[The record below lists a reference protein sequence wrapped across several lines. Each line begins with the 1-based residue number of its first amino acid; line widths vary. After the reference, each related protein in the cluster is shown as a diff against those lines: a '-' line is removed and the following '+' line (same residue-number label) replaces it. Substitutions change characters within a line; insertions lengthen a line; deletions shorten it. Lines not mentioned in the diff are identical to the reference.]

1 MGYTSSQC
9 LILPLVEPTPYV
21 RNYREICLLC
31 SAHDPCYV
39 HPKDIYL
46 KTREHLEL
54 NLNENVHVTLINS
67 DRPIFDPTAGVARI
81 RFCSEHLF

>member
-1 MGYTSSQC
+1 MLYTHTAQTTC
-9 LILPLVEPTPYV
+9 HPFILV
-21 RNYREICLLC
+21 RGKKKARGIKH
-31 SAHDPCYV
+31 A
-39 HPKDIYL
+39 YL

>member
-1 MGYTSSQC
+1 MSWPLLPAGAWLASSFCRAMERTISFPTSPEHC
-9 LILPLVEPTPYV
+9 K
-21 RNYREICLLC
+21 LLL
-31 SAHDPCYV
+31 
-39 HPKDIYL
+39 IYL

>member
-1 MGYTSSQC
+1 MPWNTHVLGGT
-9 LILPLVEPTPYV
+9 T
-21 RNYREICLLC
+21 N
-31 SAHDPCYV
+31 
-39 HPKDIYL
+39 L